1 MTFVLWGS
9 ARGRQSYA
17 PFFKLINQYKES
29 LCIKYLQQ
37 LSHLY
42 VFVVSEIQIKLLE
55 NSYIDEKEKRKKVDN
70 KLTNSPYVSLLCDI
84 TTDILVAKKI
94 GVYLKSKL

>member
-1 MTFVLWGS
+1 MRFGTGVPELC
-9 ARGRQSYA
+9 
-17 PFFKLINQYKES
+17 PFLKLLYPYKES
-29 LCIKYLQQ
+29 LCIKLLQQ

-42 VFVVSEIQIKLLE
+42 VFVFFESQIKLLE
-55 NSYIDEKEKRKKVDN
+55 NSYIDDSIVCIVRKKVDN

-84 TTDILVAKKI
+84 TTDILVAKKL